1 MSDRYPALGFDPAPG
16 DVSAVDALCASVQS
30 TLQTLARV
38 RSALHSFGDP
48 GAVWQGEAAE
58 AFSSE
63 LTELTPFLER
73 AEQSHREAR
82 AALASWADDLHGRQ
96 LAARSLEDR
105 AEAARRTSLVA
116 GQAAQDA
123 ASRAR
128 TALVVGAGAAGAAAA
143 ASAAAHRLD
152 VAEQELADLR
162 ERARRLN
169 EEHRS
174 GAARV
179 AGAVRAAA
187 DVAPVG
193 PGVFERLGS
202 ALIATVAFPSG
213 IDDWFVGWCRDN
225 PHVLGELA
233 DVLADATVVAGVVA
247 IAVPCPATALV
258 AAGLAL
264 ATLGTRAASDAAGLE
279 VPTSTYL
286 FDGLSLAAGASGAA
300 AAVGVRNGKAM
311 LAEGHALGWGG
322 SVRNGQQSVEHF
334 GRRGQRADKTG
345 AAGSVTSTGLGL
357 SQNDGDD
364 RPFLHFVPDSKREAA
379 AAVLLGPAGTA
390 VVSAFELGRAKD
402 RAAAAQAERDRWN
415 R

>member
-16 DVSAVDALCASVQS
+16 DVSAVDALCTSVQR
-30 TLQTLARV
+30 TLQTLVRV

-48 GAVWQGEAAE
+48 GAVWQGQAAE
-58 AFSSE
+58 GFSSE
-63 LTELTPFLER
+63 LTELTPYLER
-73 AEQSHREAR
+73 AEQSHREAH
-82 AALASWADDLHGRQ
+82 AALASWADDLRERQ

-105 AEAARRTSLVA
+105 AEAARRSSLVA

-123 ASRAR
+123 ASWAR
-128 TALVVGAGAAGAAAA
+128 TAMLVGSGAAGAGAA

-193 PGVFERLGS
+193 PGVFERVGS
-202 ALIATVAFPSG
+202 ALIATVAFPYG
-213 IDDWFVGWCRDN
+213 IDDWFVGWCQEN

-247 IAVPCPATALV
+247 VFCPAAAAV

-264 ATLGTRAASDAAGLE
+264 LTLGTRAASDAAGLE
-279 VPTSTYL
+279 VSTSTYL
-286 FDGLSLAAGASGAA
+286 FDGLSLAAGASGAV
-300 AAVGVRNGKAM
+300 AAVSVRNGKAM

-334 GRRGQRADKTG
+334 GRRGRQADKAG

-357 SQNDGDD
+357 LQNAGDD
-364 RPFLHFVPDSKREAA
+364 RPFMHFVPDSKQEAA
-379 AAVLLGPAGTA
+379 AGVLLGPAGTA